1 MKARV
6 NTFLNIR
13 TGTPEILPNNNPL
26 DKYYSPGDVIEV
38 VEIVNGQE
46 YKGNSI
52 WFKLDTG
59 VFVWSGGIDDNPK
72 TGAAALAYTNAEIA
86 KLALEQNLQYL
97 KIKFPN
103 ILSISDT
110 VYDFDNTESHVI
122 VLYLDDNNASEL
134 PDKLEVK
141 MPDGMIRTIPTE
153 IIKDVGSGSISVNQK
168 DEISNGKFHGSV
180 CCIVD
185 TGNDLK
191 LATAGHVFSEGRSTD
206 FGGELA
212 IELQTQAKINKSVI
226 GNWFF
231 QVINS
236 RNDVALASIDNF
248 MEDNGC
254 ISFRDKDHYEVKDQD
269 VRKTKVKVI
278 SNVSN
283 PKTRDAYIL
292 DYNTVWGVKYNNEKI
307 IKSNIIV
314 IGNSTDRNKSGT
326 VSQGGDSGGCVYE
339 PISGNLV
346 GLILGGNSRFTWV
359 LPLKEIFDE
368 YNYKLS

>member
-1 MKARV
+1 M
-6 NTFLNIR
+6 
-13 TGTPEILPNNNPL
+13 
-26 DKYYSPGDVIEV
+26 
-38 VEIVNGQE
+38 
-46 YKGNSI
+46 
-52 WFKLDTG
+52 
-59 VFVWSGGIDDNPK
+59 
-72 TGAAALAYTNAEIA
+72 
-86 KLALEQNLQYL
+86 
-97 KIKFPN
+97 
-103 ILSISDT
+103 
-110 VYDFDNTESHVI
+110 
-122 VLYLDDNNASEL
+122 YLDDNNASEL

-212 IELQTQAKINKSVI
+212 IELQTQAKINKFVI